1 MPLMV
6 RFRTRNGRYCV
17 PVHHTLEVRL
27 ADDILPLPMPA
38 PGIAGILERDGAAL
52 PVVNAFG
59 GGSSHV
65 LLIEAD
71 ESPVGVLVEEVT
83 GVFEIAER
91 EFGPPPPGQEDT
103 LVEAV
108 ICDDEGLTFVVD
120 AGELVRWAHTAT
132 ISTSTEEE
140 EAAR

>member
-1 MPLMV
+1 MTLMV

-17 PVHHTLEVRL
+17 PVDHTLEVRL
-27 ADDILPLPMPA
+27 ADAIMPLPMPA

-52 PVVNAFG
+52 PVVDAFG

-65 LLIEAD
+65 LLVEAD

-83 GVFEIAER
+83 GVVDIPER

-108 ICDDEGLTFVVD
+108 ICDDDGLTFVVD
-120 AGELVRWAHTAT
+120 VAELVQWAEQRAFGEVE
-132 ISTSTEEE
+132 ID
-140 EAAR
+140 